1 MALWKR
7 GKQYWM
13 DVIIRGHR
21 YREPLDTTD
30 WREAR
35 RIERE
40 RVQEIESRG
49 PVPTGNSKAYA
60 ALDVA
65 SAIDAYAQERRAQV
79 SARMRAYWLEN
90 AKPLGA
96 FFGKTKLRHITSAH
110 ISDYQNART
119 DAGRAPRTINGELSV
134 LRQVMKHARVW
145 YRCEPD
151 YRVLRNRK
159 PPAGQALTPEEQDTL
174 FATARTKNAWL
185 YAYVAST
192 LAFYCGMRA
201 CEIKALHW
209 GDIDFGRQLLHVRR
223 SKTPAGWRSPTLNP
237 TSLQVLQ
244 ELHER
249 AEKFGFKQPSH
260 FVFPWHGRNK
270 QIDPTRAMTSW
281 RGAWRAMRA
290 AAGLPHARF
299 HDGRHT
305 AITTLAEKGL
315 PD

>member
-1 MALWKR
+1 MIKPPVVLDGCRVEQFVLRDRSMKFR
-7 GKQYWM
+7 GQGRLF
-13 DVIIRGHR
+13 RG
-21 YREPLDTTD
+21 EK
-30 WREAR
+30 E
-35 RIERE
+35 
-40 RVQEIESRG
+40 VG
-49 PVPTGNSKAYA
+49 PVPRLALARHRNNEVLLLHCNSRWQVLGVSGGHATVREAKRDAERFYTGISK
-60 ALDVA
+60 
-65 SAIDAYAQERRAQV
+65 
-79 SARMRAYWLEN
+79 
-90 AKPLGA
+90 G
-96 FFGKTKLRHITSAH
+96 RHITSAH

-119 DAGRAPRTINGELSV
+119 DAGRASRTINGELSV

-151 YRVLRNRK
+151 YRVLRNRR

-174 FATARTKNAWL
+174 FATARTKGAWL

-249 AEKFGFKQPSH
+249 AEKIGFTQPAH
-260 FVFPWHGRNK
+260 FVFPGTAATSRSIRRGR
-270 QIDPTRAMTSW
+270 
-281 RGAWRAMRA
+281 
-290 AAGLPHARF
+290 
-299 HDGRHT
+299 
-305 AITTLAEKGL
+305 
-315 PD
+315 

>member
-7 GKQYWM
+7 GTQYWM
-13 DVIIRGHR
+13 DVIIRGQR
-21 YREPLDTTD
+21 YREPLDTSD
-30 WREAR
+30 RREAKQL
-35 RIERE
+35 ERD
-40 RVQEIESRG
+40 RVQQIESRG

-65 SAIDAYAQERRAQV
+65 SAIAAYARERRAQV
-79 SARMRAYWLEN
+79 SPRMAAYWLEN
-90 AKPLGA
+90 SKPLGA

-151 YRVLRNRK
+151 YRTLRNRK
-159 PPAGQALTPEEQDTL
+159 PAVGQGLTPEEQETL
-174 FATARTKNAWL
+174 FSTARTQNAWL

-209 GDIDFGRQLLHVRR
+209 GDIDFTRQLLHVRR

-237 TSLQVLQ
+237 TCLQVLQ

-249 AEKFGFKQPSH
+249 AAKFGFTEPTH

-270 QIDPTRAMTSW
+270 QID
-281 RGAWRAMRA
+281 
-290 AAGLPHARF
+290 
-299 HDGRHT
+299 
-305 AITTLAEKGL
+305 
-315 PD
+315 